1 MLLEGNMEFLGLEG
15 FAWVGILIFMLLTFQ
30 FLTGKRIIK
39 VGFKYHR
46 YNGILILGIGFLKG
60 LFGILIQLL

>member
-1 MLLEGNMEFLGLEG
+1 MEFLGLG
-15 FAWVGILIFMLLTFQ
+15 IFAWVGILILVLVAFQ

-60 LFGILIQLL
+60 LFGILIQLF